1 MLVFIIVDTKLFVNY
16 GNLPNTRFNGNS
28 WTSLKLL
35 VCHFDPNQVYLI
47 HIDIGA
53 ILDTIVGKPC
63 ILHRRLH
70 FVNKQI
76 LWDCLS
82 NSKSKCL
89 FLPPVFWNNDQSEL
103 TPADEVAES
112 IQAMLPIR
120 FNQTLHTNLS
130 YAGSHVWRMLSV
142 HLFFPQNIQI
152 YVSLTVSIL
161 YIVCISHMQ
170 VSPMGHHFARSE
182 IRNVCVQWHICT
194 LNRFDLV
201 HKSLYALA
209 KFELW
214 GI

>member
-28 WTSLKLL
+28 WTSLKLFA
-35 VCHFDPNQVYLI
+35 CHFDPNQVYLI

-89 FLPPVFWNNDQSEL
+89 FLPSVFWNNDQSEL

-130 YAGSHVWRMLSV
+130 YAGSHAWRMLSV
-142 HLFFPQNIQI
+142 HLFFPKIFK
-152 YVSLTVSIL
+152 YMSALLCL
-161 YIVCISHMQ
+161 YY
-170 VSPMGHHFARSE
+170 
-182 IRNVCVQWHICT
+182 T
-194 LNRFDLV
+194 
-201 HKSLYALA
+201 
-209 KFELW
+209 
-214 GI
+214 